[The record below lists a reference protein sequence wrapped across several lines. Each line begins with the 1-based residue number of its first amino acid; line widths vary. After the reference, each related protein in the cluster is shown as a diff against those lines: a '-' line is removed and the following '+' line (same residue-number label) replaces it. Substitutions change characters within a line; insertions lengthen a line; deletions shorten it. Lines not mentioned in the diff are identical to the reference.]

1 MYLAFHPSTNV
12 NCHLTKTQIIKIV
25 EGLTWWC
32 CSQKE
37 GVLWKQTTHTPSDVD
52 PGVYVLQ
59 IGLTPTDSFP
69 FPKLKLL
76 PALPDSSMIHR
87 LTDAST
93 QQFNDSHFLSC
104 TSTLMRLQKK
114 FFILIH
120 KICTSS
126 TAQAILAISN
136 WQKER
141 RGSDRSSCT
150 VLPLPNSSCLFLQ
163 QELNSTSDA
172 AENSQY
178 S

>member
-1 MYLAFHPSTNV
+1 MF
-12 NCHLTKTQIIKIV
+12 
-25 EGLTWWC
+25 

-37 GVLWKQTTHTPSDVD
+37 GALWKQTTHTPSDVD

-87 LTDAST
+87 LTEYVHPR
-93 QQFNDSHFLSC
+93 QLKQFLPSAVH
-104 TSTLMRLQKK
+104 KK
-114 FFILIH
+114 
-120 KICTSS
+120 
-126 TAQAILAISN
+126 
-136 WQKER
+136 KEE
-141 RGSDRSSCT
+141 GPIVPPCT